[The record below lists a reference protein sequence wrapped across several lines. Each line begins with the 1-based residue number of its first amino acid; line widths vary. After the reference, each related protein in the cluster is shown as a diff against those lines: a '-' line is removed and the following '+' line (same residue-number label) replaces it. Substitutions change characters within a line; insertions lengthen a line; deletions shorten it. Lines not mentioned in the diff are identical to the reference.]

1 MKGCSL
7 LGAKTIR
14 ILYSRVSIIIIIING
29 TKSKLQRARTHYA
42 HISLS
47 LYLTHSKTVYFLFSI
62 FSSPSLSLLLRFGF
76 GFAFAFSSSSS
87 SNTCPPPFLQLGL
100 RSFLLL
106 IRQTLRVVVRS
117 HWKLRVLWNFH
128 IRRRLDFLQ
137 NFSDGGVELLVGAVE
152 GFDG

>member
-1 MKGCSL
+1 MFAEFVVASAGF
-7 LGAKTIR
+7 AKRKQLKTLRAFEINTD
-14 ILYSRVSIIIIIING
+14 ISTFIYFAYLSI
-29 TKSKLQRARTHYA
+29 
-42 HISLS
+42 
-47 LYLTHSKTVYFLFSI
+47 LFSI
-62 FSSPSLSLLLRFGF
+62 FSSPSLSLLLGFGF
-76 GFAFAFSSSSS
+76 GFAFSSSSS

-117 HWKLRVLWNFH
+117 HGKLRVLWNFH

-137 NFSDGGVELLVGAVE
+137 NFSNGGVELLVGTVE